1 MKKLLRVK
9 YLINYWSF
17 YPKNACFSIFVSSFQ
32 AASFIVIQFS
42 FFVDL
47 SAYLPTL
54 SIMILNS
61 VIFMSFDRVELTKG
75 VEGRKLG
82 PVSTQ
87 LSQLI
92 EVFRRFS
99 LQILQVFIKSVL
111 I

>member
-1 MKKLLRVK
+1 
-9 YLINYWSF
+9 
-17 YPKNACFSIFVSSFQ
+17 
-32 AASFIVIQFS
+32 
-42 FFVDL
+42 
-47 SAYLPTL
+47 
-54 SIMILNS
+54 
-61 VIFMSFDRVELTKG
+61 MSFDRVELTKG

-92 EVFRRFS
+92 EAFRRFS